1 MQKSIAA
8 AQVEAEKQV
17 VEVVA
22 AAQQAAA
29 AAATAA
35 AATATSEA
43 VQQVAQEV
51 QQTLNVNQLIQYADG
66 SLHHITS
73 KTGVNLSHGQTV
85 VWTGTTTTSSNSSYG
100 SADKNQAV
108 QEAAEAYGVDASEI
122 YNPQN

>member
-22 AAQQAAA
+22 AAKEAAAQAATVA
-29 AAATAA
+29 AASAS
-35 AATATSEA
+35 SEA

-51 QQTLNVNQLIQYADG
+51 QETLNVNQLIQYADG

-85 VWTGTTTTSSNSSYG
+85 VWTGTTTAGHAAYG
-100 SADKNQAV
+100 TAEKNQAV
-108 QEAAEAYGVDASEI
+108 KEAAEAYGVDESEI
-122 YNPQN
+122 HNPQN

>member
-22 AAQQAAA
+22 AAKQAAA
-29 AAATAA
+29 EAATVAAATAS
-35 AATATSEA
+35 SEA

-73 KTGVNLSHGQTV
+73 KTGVNLSAGQSV
-85 VWTGTTTTSSNSSYG
+85 VWTGTTTASHGAYG
-100 SADKNQAV
+100 SDDKNQAV
-108 QEAAEAYGVDASEI
+108 KEAAEAYGVDESDI
-122 YNPQN
+122 YNPKD